1 MLNLEESDHDLV
13 QRTLAGEL
21 SAFET
26 LVHRHRGR
34 VVAVAARIAG
44 SNDAEDVAQDSF
56 LRAFHTLNRFRAE
69 APFEAWLLRIAR
81 NTALNALARRR
92 TTTISA
98 VPEELEPARGRAQTR
113 TPVDELEDSERRDR
127 LKQKLTLLSPPHRDV
142 LVLRDLEG
150 LSYGEVADMTG
161 APLGSVKGRLFR
173 ARRELIE
180 ILRANTYDWELPE

>member
-1 MLNLEESDHDLV
+1 
-13 QRTLAGEL
+13 
-21 SAFET
+21 
-26 LVHRHRGR
+26 
-34 VVAVAARIAG
+34 
-44 SNDAEDVAQDSF
+44 
-56 LRAFHTLNRFRAE
+56 
-69 APFEAWLLRIAR
+69 
-81 NTALNALARRR
+81 LNALARRR

>member
-1 MLNLEESDHDLV
+1 VLYLEESDGALV
-13 QRTLAGEL
+13 QRTLCGEL
-21 SAFET
+21 NAFET
-26 LVHRHRGR
+26 LVHRHRSA
-34 VVAVAARIAG
+34 VVAVATRIAG

-56 LRAFHTLNRFRAE
+56 LRAFHTLDRFRGE

-92 TTTISA
+92 RTTPA
-98 VPEELEPARGRAQTR
+98 PVPEELEAARGRAEIR
-113 TPVDELEDSERRDR
+113 TPVDELEASERRER
-127 LKQKLTLLSPPHRDV
+127 LKQKLTLLQPSHRDV